1 MDELETLREEIRG
14 IDTELARLFEKRMAV
29 SASVAAVKIRKNLPI
44 YDAARE
50 EENIEALCGF
60 LSDAANRPLF
70 SKWYRLLMD
79 ASKARQAEIK
89 DKKS

>member
-1 MDELETLREEIRG
+1 MDELETLREEIRH

-29 SASVAAVKIRKNLPI
+29 SASVAAVKLRKNLPI

-50 EENIEALCGF
+50 EENIEAISGF

-70 SKWYRLLMD
+70 RKWYCFLMD
-79 ASKARQAEIK
+79 ASKMRQTEIR
-89 DKKS
+89 DKK

>member
-1 MDELETLREEIRG
+1 MDELEALREEIRG
-14 IDTELARLFEKRMAV
+14 IDTELAALFEKRMAV
-29 SASVAAVKIRKNLPI
+29 SASVAQVKIRKNLPI

-70 SKWYRLLMD
+70 RKWYRLLMD
-79 ASKARQAEIK
+79 ASKTRQKEIREEK
-89 DKKS
+89 R

>member
-1 MDELETLREEIRG
+1 MDELEALREEIRG
-14 IDTELARLFEKRMAV
+14 IDTELAALFEKRMAV
-29 SASVAAVKIRKNLPI
+29 SASVAQVKIRKNLPI

-70 SKWYRLLMD
+70 RKWYRLLMD
-79 ASKARQAEIK
+79 VSKTRQKEIREQK
-89 DKKS
+89 R

>member
-1 MDELETLREEIRG
+1 MDELEALREEIRG
-14 IDTELARLFEKRMAV
+14 IDTELAALFEKRMAV
-29 SASVAAVKIRKNLPI
+29 SASVAQVKIQKNLPI

-70 SKWYRLLMD
+70 RKWYRLLMD
-79 ASKARQAEIK
+79 ASKTRQKEIREEK
-89 DKKS
+89 R